1 MDHSMQPFSRIYS
14 AVRYFF
20 KGDRYMSIALLSL
33 ILLSFSAPLA
43 LATRKKIEETI
54 PLSVMGI
61 IFVLYISGLCGN
73 LAVGFYLI
81 IGFSIAALAVLVYM
95 AVHRRRE
102 LSGLLFTPGLLAFLL
117 LVFLIWRAHH
127 LGRMYTEWDE
137 VCHWGLFTKN
147 MYSLNQLYNVPGSTA
162 VVHPDYPP
170 ATSLFNYFAL
180 KLDTSYREC
189 NTYYAANIFLY
200 ALILPVFKHFDSWK
214 KPLSLLLVFGIT
226 LLLPFTIF
234 SGNLYSIYVD
244 TPLGFFFAYVLFQY
258 FSDRDHRK
266 PDLAL
271 LCLSTFILTL
281 LKPVSIGFSLLAC
294 LLITADILFL
304 QKAWPRQQK
313 ALWIVSPFLSV
324 LAAHFSW
331 SVFLKFMNTAKE
343 WSTSSITP
351 STLLALLR
359 HQGEEYQYETYHNFV
374 NYFCGTPLRYIAIF
388 IFLSLLFIFLYSKP
402 AYRRR
407 PALFLGGI
415 AITFFVFSLIYL
427 ILYLFM
433 FSSYEAPRLAS
444 IDRYFSTYYYAMF
457 GFLFY
462 AILDSFASGYTAGL
476 NPCPILLVCM
486 VPFLCTD
493 HLSDFLLHPGVSAKQ
508 SMEMRSSLSV
518 PQTIVD
524 ALDLN
529 HDRVYVIDQQGNGY
543 NSLFVRYQLTP
554 MEPASG
560 PYSLGPAYD
569 EEDAWTSNI
578 SVEEW
583 ADLLQDYTHVYIV
596 HTDDQFQT
604 LYGSLF
610 EDPSTLEDHTL
621 YRIDK
626 QGDNIRLAFET
637 R

>member
-1 MDHSMQPFSRIYS
+1 MQLFFRRYS
-14 AVRYFF
+14 VVRYFPE
-20 KGDRYMSIALLSL
+20 GDRHMSIALLSL

-43 LATRKKIEETI
+43 LVTRKKIEEMI

-61 IFVLYISGLCGN
+61 IFVLYISGLRGN
-73 LAVGFYLI
+73 LAFGFYLI
-81 IGFSIAALAVLVYM
+81 VGFAIAALAALVYM
-95 AVHRRRE
+95 AVHHRSE
-102 LSGLLFTPGLLAFLL
+102 LSGLLFTPGLLAFLI

-137 VCHWGLFTKN
+137 VCHWGLFTRN
-147 MYSLNQLYNVPGSTA
+147 MYSLDQLYNVPGSTA

-180 KLDTSYREC
+180 KLDTTYREC

-200 ALILPVFKHFDSWK
+200 SLILPVFKHFDNWK
-214 KPLSLLLVFGIT
+214 KPLSLLIVFGIT
-226 LLLPFTIF
+226 FLLPFTIF

-258 FSDRDHRK
+258 FSDRNHRK

-271 LCLSTFILTL
+271 LCLSIFILTL

-294 LLITADILFL
+294 LLVTADILFF
-304 QKAWPRQQK
+304 QKVWPRRQK
-313 ALWIVSPFLSV
+313 VLWIVSPFLSV
-324 LAAHFSW
+324 LVAHFSW
-331 SVFLKFMNTAKE
+331 SVYLKLMNIAKE
-343 WSTSSITP
+343 WSTSAITP

-359 HQGEEYQYETYHNFV
+359 RQGEEYQYETYHNFV

-388 IFLSLLFIFLYSKP
+388 IFLSLLFILLYSKP

-407 PALFLGGI
+407 LTLFLGGI

-427 ILYLFM
+427 ILYLFI

-462 AILDSFASGYTAGL
+462 AILDSFASGYTVGL
-476 NPCPILLVCM
+476 NSCPILLVCM

-493 HLSDFLLHPGVSAKQ
+493 HLSDFLLHPDISAKQ
-508 SMEMRSSLSV
+508 SIEMRSSLSV

-529 HDRVYVIDQQGNGY
+529 RDRVYVIDQQGNGY

-569 EEDAWTSNI
+569 EEDAWTTNI

-596 HTDDQFQT
+596 HTDDQFKN

-610 EDPSTLEDHTL
+610 EDPATLEDHSL
-621 YRIDK
+621 YRIEK
-626 QGDNIRLAFET
+626 QGDNICLVFET